1 MKIKFDKNQKRIRAK
16 LLELLHRAHLS
27 HIGSCLSAIDII
39 DAIYSIK
46 NKQEKFILSNGH
58 AGVALYTILEKYRYL
73 KNPDL
78 TKLNVHPDRNPKIGI
93 DVSTGSLGQGLP
105 IALGMALADKNKNVY
120 CLISDGECAEGSV
133 WESFRIIHDLNICN
147 LKIVINLNGWGAYG
161 PISTKYLIK
170 RLKGFSHGL
179 TIINGHNPGEIIKAL
194 KANYTKSVLIVA
206 KTTSEQFNFLKG
218 LDAHYFVMSENDYQ
232 LAMKQLI

>member
-1 MKIKFDKNQKRIRAK
+1 
-16 LLELLHRAHLS
+16 
-27 HIGSCLSAIDII
+27 
-39 DAIYSIK
+39 
-46 NKQEKFILSNGH
+46 
-58 AGVALYTILEKYRYL
+58 
-73 KNPDL
+73 
-78 TKLNVHPDRNPKIGI
+78 
-93 DVSTGSLGQGLP
+93 
-105 IALGMALADKNKNVY
+105 MALADKNKNVY